1 MGGGFQDLQAAFRL
15 RPTGIERRIGRGPG
29 FGRTHFARGQTQH
42 RGLGQCRRGPLGHG
56 GHGFKHAVDL
66 IEFRRISERVGG
78 LLGKVVLG
86 LRRLDLRQGHQHGA
100 PGVGVHRLDE
110 RDDRLSPGGIGSLGR
125 VGSSH
130 QQRHG
135 LGRDFFR
142 LRQLSRH
149 RRQQAGF
156 RGSPGEKGFEGVTRR
171 NAMAGQFAPDQRSL
185 AGLGVV

>member
-1 MGGGFQDLQAAFRL
+1 M
-15 RPTGIERRIGRGPG
+15 
-29 FGRTHFARGQTQH
+29 
-42 RGLGQCRRGPLGHG
+42 
-56 GHGFKHAVDL
+56 DL

-78 LLGKVVLG
+78 LLSEVVLG
-86 LRRLDLRQGHQHGA
+86 LRCLNFRQGHQHGA
-100 PGVGVHRLDE
+100 PGVGVHCLDQ
-110 RDDRLSPGGIGSLGR
+110 RDDGLRSGRIGGLGR
-125 VGSSH
+125 VGSPH

>member
-1 MGGGFQDLQAAFRL
+1 M
-15 RPTGIERRIGRGPG
+15 
-29 FGRTHFARGQTQH
+29 
-42 RGLGQCRRGPLGHG
+42 
-56 GHGFKHAVDL
+56 DL

-110 RDDRLSPGGIGSLGR
+110 RDDRLGPGGVGGLGR
-125 VGSSH
+125 VGSAY
-130 QQRHG
+130 QQWHG

-156 RGSPGEKGFEGVTRR
+156 RSGSGQKGFEGVTRG
-171 NAMAGQFAPDQRSL
+171 NAMAG
-185 AGLGVV
+185 

>member
-15 RPTGIERRIGRGPG
+15 RPTGIEGRIGCGSG
-29 FGRTHFARGQTQH
+29 FGSTHFSRGQTQH
-42 RGLGQCRRGPLGHG
+42 RGLGQCRRGSLGLG
-56 GHGFKHAVDL
+56 GDGFKHAVDL

-78 LLGKVVLG
+78 LLGEVVLG

-110 RDDRLSPGGIGSLGR
+110 RDDRLGPGGVGGLGC

-156 RGSPGEKGFEGVTRR
+156 RSGSGQKGFEGVTRG
-171 NAMAGQFAPDQRSL
+171 NAMAGQFAPDQGRLTGFS
-185 AGLGVV
+185 AV